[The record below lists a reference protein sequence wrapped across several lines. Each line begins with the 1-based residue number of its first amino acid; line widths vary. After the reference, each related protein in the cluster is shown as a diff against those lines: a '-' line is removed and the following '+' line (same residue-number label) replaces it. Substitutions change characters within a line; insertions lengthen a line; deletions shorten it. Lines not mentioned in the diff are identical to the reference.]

1 MRASSFS
8 SKRFRFKAENTCG
21 QKKFRPRPR
30 IPRQVSQKEP
40 FWSKKSFPCVG
51 FGPRP
56 SATLTPLHP
65 LEPTAAV
72 HGARRAAPL
81 IMMEASDLASSGGA
95 MPGAAA
101 GGSGDGDGDAGRR
114 EFGRGAPRRRS
125 TARSLHREELER
137 IGRLWRLPARSTT
150 ARAVLAI
157 QAATAKPICDG
168 GLAHYFLREE
178 QRRGHLEESPPLAPP
193 SADLA
198 LAALPASHRRCGKL
212 EECCPV
218 CLQMEMDGDS
228 NETIMLPCGHKFH
241 RKCKSSLKSLRRPR
255 TKRWGSFH

>member
-1 MRASSFS
+1 
-8 SKRFRFKAENTCG
+8 
-21 QKKFRPRPR
+21 
-30 IPRQVSQKEP
+30 
-40 FWSKKSFPCVG
+40 
-51 FGPRP
+51 
-56 SATLTPLHP
+56 
-65 LEPTAAV
+65 
-72 HGARRAAPL
+72 
-81 IMMEASDLASSGGA
+81 

-218 CLQMEMDGDS
+218 CLTDGDS

>member
-1 MRASSFS
+1 
-8 SKRFRFKAENTCG
+8 
-21 QKKFRPRPR
+21 
-30 IPRQVSQKEP
+30 
-40 FWSKKSFPCVG
+40 
-51 FGPRP
+51 
-56 SATLTPLHP
+56 
-65 LEPTAAV
+65 
-72 HGARRAAPL
+72 
-81 IMMEASDLASSGGA
+81 

-114 EFGRGAPRRRS
+114 EFGVYNFGRGAPRRRS
-125 TARSLHREELER
+125 EQAIGARSHGRVHREELER

-198 LAALPASHRRCGKL
+198 LAALPASHRTVGEL
-212 EECCPV
+212 EESCPV
-218 CLQMEMDGDS
+218 CLHTGPAADGDS
-228 NETIMLPCGHKFH
+228 SEVIMLLCGHKFH
-241 RKCKSSLKSLRRPR
+241 KKCESSS
-255 TKRWGSFH
+255 

>member
-1 MRASSFS
+1 
-8 SKRFRFKAENTCG
+8 
-21 QKKFRPRPR
+21 
-30 IPRQVSQKEP
+30 
-40 FWSKKSFPCVG
+40 
-51 FGPRP
+51 
-56 SATLTPLHP
+56 
-65 LEPTAAV
+65 
-72 HGARRAAPL
+72 
-81 IMMEASDLASSGGA
+81 

-114 EFGRGAPRRRS
+114 EFGVYNFGRGAPRRRS
-125 TARSLHREELER
+125 EQATGARSHGRVHREELER
-137 IGRLWRLPARSTT
+137 TGRLWRLPARSTT